1 MTTAITYGGGWVS
14 RSGTSNTCVKRAS
27 FKAMVVYA
35 MVVGTGGLM
44 TADYFAKRADRGYAY
59 HQIAALPVQTDG
71 ALQRTPAEN
80 LARVREVLKPAVS
93 DLATLFGV
101 SRQAIYDWQAGAQP
115 VQGNA
120 ARLDDLAG
128 AADVLAAGG
137 VAATPRLLQR
147 RIAGGKTLFDV
158 VREGASAKE
167 AAHSLAQ
174 MLQREHQ
181 QRRALDAKL
190 AARRRQPVDYTGAGV
205 PMLDDDTT

>member
-1 MTTAITYGGGWVS
+1 MTYGGGWIS
-14 RSGTSNTCVKRAS
+14 RSGTSNTCVKRS
-27 FKAMVVYA
+27 TFRAMVVYA

-59 HQIAALPVQTDG
+59 HQIVSAPVPADG
-71 ALQRTPAEN
+71 MLQRTPAEN

-93 DLATLFGV
+93 DLAVLFGV

-115 VQGNA
+115 VPGSA

-128 AADVLAAGG
+128 AADVLATAG
-137 VAATPRLLQR
+137 VATTPRLLQR

-158 VREGASAKE
+158 VREGGSATG
-167 AAHSLAQ
+167 AAHTLAR
-174 MLQREHQ
+174 MLQREHE

-190 AARRRQPVDYTGAGV
+190 AARKRQPVDYTGAGV
-205 PMLDDDTT
+205 PVFDDDTT